1 MHATRLT
8 PRLIM
13 WVAIGLSVALGGI
26 LIALGW
32 ASGDAWATAAAVML
46 LACVA
51 VCVWGAVQ
59 GRRAEREV
67 DRVIARLV
75 ESRRVQ
81 QTRSRDP

>member
-1 MHATRLT
+1 
-8 PRLIM
+8 M
-13 WVAIGLSVALGGI
+13 WAAIGLSAALGGI

-51 VCVWGAVQ
+51 VCVWGVAQ

-67 DRVIARLV
+67 DRAIARLA
-75 ESRRVQ
+75 ETRRLQ
-81 QTRSRDP
+81 QTRRRDP